1 MVRKISAKEQKNLD
15 ELFSKQEQL
24 TRKFLIELIL
34 GQDELV
40 LGLANASGQIFD
52 KPERVYGKDGSYEMV
67 GPVTDEHLKL
77 APAYDYL
84 YKWLVLTFGERS
96 SGQATIDTSSPI
108 NALEFLE
115 KAASDNIFGKL
126 TKDYGVKISKRA
138 KIFFENIKKNQS
150 DQNLQALLHSDIDTV
165 NSGSVKSQSTTKKS
179 KTNKGRPRFPYSAT
193 FKDEVIK
200 LHKKNISKKDI
211 PYRATITKILN
222 PDAPNQGKVIDEA
235 EYKKTYKHAYSTV
248 YKYTTKAISD

>member
-1 MVRKISAKEQKNLD
+1 MVRKISAKEQKHLG
-15 ELFSKQEQL
+15 ELFSKQGQL

-52 KPERVYGKDGSYEMV
+52 KPERVYRKDGSYEMV
-67 GPVTDEHLKL
+67 GPVTDKHLKL

-115 KAASDNIFGKL
+115 KAASDNIFDKL
-126 TKDYGVKISKRA
+126 TKDYGVKVSKRA
-138 KIFFENIKKNQS
+138 KRFFENIKKNQS
-150 DQNLQALLHSDIDTV
+150 NQT
-165 NSGSVKSQSTTKKS
+165 TTKKP
-179 KTNKGRPRFPYSAT
+179 KTGRGRPSFPYSAT

-200 LHKKNISKKDI
+200 LHEKNISKKDI

-235 EYKKTYKHAYSTV
+235 EYKKTYKYAYRTV
-248 YKYTTKAISD
+248 YEYARKAISD